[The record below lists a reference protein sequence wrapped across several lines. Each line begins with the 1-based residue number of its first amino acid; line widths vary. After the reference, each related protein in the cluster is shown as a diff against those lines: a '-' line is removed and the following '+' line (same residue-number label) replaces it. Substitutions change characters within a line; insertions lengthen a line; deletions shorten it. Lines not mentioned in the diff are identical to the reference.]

1 MSGEARVA
9 EVGEVLHPPVVEETP
24 EVAISAM
31 ATTALISLPTL
42 KWPYRICLAGLTWT
56 PECCPTLVGVRRKS
70 VRMWDGIWREEADQE
85 QQHQVGQ
92 TLHLQ

>member
-9 EVGEVLHPPVVEETP
+9 EVGEVPHPPVVEETP

-31 ATTALISLPTL
+31 ATALISLPTL
-42 KWPYRICLAGLTWT
+42 KWPYRICLADLTWT

-70 VRMWDGIWREEADQE
+70 VRMWHGIWREEAE

-92 TLHLQ
+92 TPHLQ